1 MVQMLDHFIPK
12 GRTHVIEKT
21 EKDKQCLCQD
31 LVLNFLRNSD
41 S

>member
-21 EKDKQCLCQD
+21 KGQTVSLPRSCFELLEKL
-31 LVLNFLRNSD
+31 
-41 S
+41 